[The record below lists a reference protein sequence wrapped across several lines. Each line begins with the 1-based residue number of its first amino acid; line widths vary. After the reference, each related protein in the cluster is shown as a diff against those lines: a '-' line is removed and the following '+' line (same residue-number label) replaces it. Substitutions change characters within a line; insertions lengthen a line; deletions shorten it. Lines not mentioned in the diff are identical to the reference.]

1 MNNKLKHFVDLDII
15 DSESIRQILNIG
27 HRLKE
32 SKESKNYLQSKILS
46 MIFEKPSTRTR
57 ISFEVGMKQLGGDV
71 VTLDHADTQ
80 LGRGESI
87 EDTIRV
93 ISQYVDIIMYR
104 GSAESRLNEIL
115 KVSKVPVIN
124 GLTDESHPCQIM
136 ADIMTIEEH
145 FKTLDGIEICWL
157 GDGNNVCN
165 SWIDSCKHFN
175 FNLRICTPTEHK
187 PKFSRIEK
195 INKYKQNIK
204 FFESP
209 KDAVK
214 NANVLVT
221 DTWSSMGTENSPK
234 RMEKFRDFQVNSK
247 LIKHA
252 NKNFIFLH
260 CMPAHRGQ
268 EVSSEIIDGEKSL
281 VFTEAYNRLFIQKSI
296 LLWCMQVNL

>member
-15 DSESIRQILNIG
+15 DSESIRQILNTG

-32 SKESKNYLQSKILS
+32 SKETKNYLQSKILS

-87 EDTIRV
+87 EDTIKV

-104 GSAESRLNEIL
+104 GSAESRLKEIL
-115 KVSKVPVIN
+115 SVSKVPVIN

-145 FKTLDGIEICWL
+145 FRTLEGIEICWL

-175 FNLRICTPTEHK
+175 FNLRICTPSQHK

-195 INKYKQNIK
+195 INKFNQNIK
-204 FFESP
+204 FFEQP
-209 KDAVK
+209 IDAVK

-221 DTWSSMGTENSPK
+221 DTWSSMGTENSKK
-234 RMEKFRDFQVNSK
+234 RIEKFKDFQVNTK

-252 NKNFIFLH
+252 NNNVVFLH

-268 EVSSEIIDGEKSL
+268 EVSSEIMDGEKSL

-296 LLWCMQVNL
+296 LLWCMQVNS

>member
-32 SKESKNYLQSKILS
+32 SKESRNYLQNKILS

-145 FKTLDGIEICWL
+145 FKTLEGIEICWL

-175 FNLRICTPTEHK
+175 FKLRICTPTEHK

-204 FFESP
+204 FFEYP

-221 DTWSSMGTENSPK
+221 DTWSSMGTENSTK

-247 LIKHA
+247 LIKYA
-252 NKNFIFLH
+252 NKNVIFLH

>member
-32 SKESKNYLQSKILS
+32 FKESKNYLQSKILS

-221 DTWSSMGTENSPK
+221 DTWSSMGTENSTK